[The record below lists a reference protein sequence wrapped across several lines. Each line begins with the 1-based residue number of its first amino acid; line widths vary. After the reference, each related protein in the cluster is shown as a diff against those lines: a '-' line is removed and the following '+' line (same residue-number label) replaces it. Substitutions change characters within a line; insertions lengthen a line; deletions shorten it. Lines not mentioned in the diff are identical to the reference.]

1 MKCFLSSLLLLIFFA
16 CKQNSTNSTDSSSSR
31 NAAVLPVEE
40 QLIISNQKGR
50 SDSMIQVYRVSAA
63 GILDH
68 RIKSVKTKTV
78 TPLDKDLWHVEAVL
92 KGSDMTFGDNLKGA
106 WIDFAD
112 NNTYKY
118 GSYEVINGGGKYHYD
133 TENILLLMLDDDTRV
148 KPQEFQTLLNNDGL
162 VLVGSQVYGD
172 NNMQVKME
180 RKTVLPIKP
189 AAPKLE

>member
-1 MKCFLSSLLLLIFFA
+1 MKCFLYSLLLLIFFG
-16 CKQNSTNSTDSSSSR
+16 CKQDSTSSTGSSSER

-40 QLIISNQKGR
+40 HLIISNQKGR

-68 RIKSVKTKTV
+68 RIKSIKTKTV
-78 TPLDKDLWHVEAVL
+78 TPLDKDMWHVEAVL
-92 KGSDMTFGDNLKGA
+92 KGSDMTFGDNLNGA
-106 WIDFAD
+106 WIDFSD

-118 GSYEVINGGGKYHYD
+118 GSYEVTRGGGKYHYD
-133 TENILLLMLDDDTRV
+133 LENPLLLMLDDDARI
-148 KPQEFQTLLNNDGL
+148 KPQEFQTILNNDGL

-172 NNMQVKME
+172 NNMQVKLL
-180 RKTVLPIKP
+180 RKTVLPVKP